1 MKTETKSISLDE
13 LEFYIGL
20 LKDFKKVKTT
30 VYNEII
36 KACKE
41 ELNVDVTEED
51 LNRLYEPNVEE
62 EIKDLELIHK
72 NVT

>member
-51 LNRLYEPNVEE
+51 LNRLYEPKRGYYLW
-62 EIKDLELIHK
+62 I
-72 NVT
+72 